1 MTDSNFIKP
10 LDSFVSEVINYLPDY
25 LRKDN
30 LVKFMTVF
38 LDRLEALDNSFIQ
51 LAEYRLLVNAQGVV
65 LDDIG
70 TQMGLYRNGQSDDDF
85 RTILLIRQAAAGKG
99 GTRPQVEEALQ
110 NLFSATNWELYKGD
124 NYRID
129 LYASSPCFELEN
141 IVEDIV
147 EIFPIMTQ
155 LRIVETDYLN
165 MGFGFEGDEDAGGFG
180 SSNDESASE
189 AGMLLKVVYVTDKA
203 VHGTT

>member
-85 RTILLIRQAAAGKG
+85 RTILLVRQAAAGKG

-141 IVEDIV
+141 IVDDIV
-147 EIFPIMTQ
+147 ELFPIMTQ
-155 LRIVETDYLN
+155 LRIVETDYLS

>member
-51 LAEYRLLVNAQGVV
+51 LAEYRLVVNAQGVV

-85 RTILLIRQAAAGKG
+85 RTIILIRQAAGKG

-110 NLFSATNWELYKGD
+110 NLFSAANWELYKGD

-147 EIFPIMTQ
+147 ELFPIMTQ
-155 LRIVETDYLN
+155 LRIAKTDLVAKS
-165 MGFGFEGDEDAGGFG
+165 FGFAGDDNSLGFG
-180 SSNDESASE
+180 SSNNRKSPD
-189 AGMLLKVVYVTDKA
+189 AGMLLKLVYTTDKA
-203 VHGTT
+203 VHGTN

>member
-85 RTILLIRQAAAGKG
+85 RTILLIRQASAGKG

-141 IVEDIV
+141 IIDDIL
-147 EIFPIMTQ
+147 ELFPIMTQ

-165 MGFGFEGDEDAGGFG
+165 VGFGFEGDEDAGGFG
-180 SSNDESASE
+180 SSNDESTSE

>member
-85 RTILLIRQAAAGKG
+85 RTILLIRQAAVGKG

-110 NLFSATNWELYKGD
+110 NLFSTTNWSLYKGT

-129 LYASSPCFELEN
+129 LYASSPCFDLVN
-141 IVEDIV
+141 ISEDIV
-147 EIFPIMTQ
+147 ETFPIMTQ

-189 AGMLLKVVYVTDKA
+189 AGMLLKVVYVTDKV
-203 VHGTT
+203 VHGAT

>member
-38 LDRLEALDNSFIQ
+38 LDRLEDLDNSFIQ

-110 NLFSATNWELYKGD
+110 NLFSATSWELYKGD

-129 LYASSPCFELEN
+129 VYASSPCFELEN
-141 IVEDIV
+141 IVDNIIEL
-147 EIFPIMTQ
+147 FPIMTQ

-165 MGFGFEGDEDAGGFG
+165 MGFGFEEDEDAGGFG

>member
-85 RTILLIRQAAAGKG
+85 RTILLIRQASAGKG

-110 NLFSATNWELYKGD
+110 NLFSTTNWSLYKGT

-129 LYASSPCFELEN
+129 LYASSPCFDLVN
-141 IVEDIV
+141 ISEDIV
-147 EIFPIMTQ
+147 ETFPIMTQ
-155 LRIVETDYLN
+155 LRIVEADYLN

>member
-147 EIFPIMTQ
+147 ELFPIMTQ
-155 LRIVETDYLN
+155 LRIFQTDLVAKS
-165 MGFGFEGDEDAGGFG
+165 FGFIGDENSLGFG
-180 SSNDESASE
+180 SSNNRKSSS
-189 AGMLLKVVYVTDKA
+189 AGMLLKLVYTTDEA
-203 VHGTT
+203 IHGTT

>member
-110 NLFSATNWELYKGD
+110 NLFSATNWSLYKGT

-129 LYASSPCFELEN
+129 LYASSPCFDLIN
-141 IVEDIV
+141 ISEDIV
-147 EIFPIMTQ
+147 ETFPIMTQ

-180 SSNDESASE
+180 SSNNESASE
-189 AGMLLKVVYVTDKA
+189 AGMLLKVVYITDKA

>member
-85 RTILLIRQAAAGKG
+85 RTILLIRQASAGKG

-110 NLFSATNWELYKGD
+110 NLFSTTNWSLYKGT

-129 LYASSPCFELEN
+129 LYALSPCFDLVN
-141 IVEDIV
+141 ISEDIV
-147 EIFPIMTQ
+147 ETFPIMTQ

>member
-70 TQMGLYRNGQSDDDF
+70 THMGLYRNGQSDDDF
-85 RTILLIRQAAAGKG
+85 RTILLIRQASAGKG

-141 IVEDIV
+141 IVDDIV
-147 EIFPIMTQ
+147 ETFPIMTQ

>member
-110 NLFSATNWELYKGD
+110 NLFGTTNWSLYKGT

-129 LYASSPCFELEN
+129 LYASSPCFDLVN
-141 IVEDIV
+141 ISEDIV
-147 EIFPIMTQ
+147 ETFPIMTQ

-189 AGMLLKVVYVTDKA
+189 AGMLLKVVYVTDKV
-203 VHGTT
+203 VHGAT

>member
-30 LVKFMTVF
+30 LVKFMTIF

-85 RTILLIRQAAAGKG
+85 RTIILIKQASAGKG
-99 GTRPQVEEALQ
+99 GTRPQVEETLQ
-110 NLFSATNWELYKGD
+110 NLFSTTNWSLYKGT

-129 LYASSPCFELEN
+129 LYASSPCFDLVN
-141 IVEDIV
+141 ISEDIV
-147 EIFPIMTQ
+147 ETFPIMTQ

-180 SSNDESASE
+180 SSNNESASE
-189 AGMLLKVVYVTDKA
+189 AGMLLKVVYITDKA

>member
-51 LAEYRLLVNAQGVV
+51 LAEYRLLVNAQGFV

-85 RTILLIRQAAAGKG
+85 RTILLIRQASAGKG

-110 NLFSATNWELYKGD
+110 NLFSVTNWELYKGT

-129 LYASSPCFELEN
+129 LYASSPCFDLVN
-141 IVEDIV
+141 ISEDIV
-147 EIFPIMTQ
+147 ETFPIMTQ

-189 AGMLLKVVYVTDKA
+189 AGMLLKVVYITDKA

>member
-85 RTILLIRQAAAGKG
+85 RTILLIRQASAGKG

-141 IVEDIV
+141 IVDDIV
-147 EIFPIMTQ
+147 ELFPIMTQ
-155 LRIVETDYLN
+155 LRIVQTDLVAKS
-165 MGFGFEGDEDAGGFG
+165 FGFTGDDNSLGFG
-180 SSNDESASE
+180 SSNNRKSPD
-189 AGMLLKVVYVTDKA
+189 AGMLLKLVYTTDKA
-203 VHGTT
+203 IHVTN

>member
-70 TQMGLYRNGQSDDDF
+70 TQTGLYRNGQSDDDF

-110 NLFSATNWELYKGD
+110 NLFSATNWSLYKGT

-129 LYASSPCFELEN
+129 LYASSPCFDLVN
-141 IVEDIV
+141 ISDDIV
-147 EIFPIMTQ
+147 ETFPIMTQ

>member
-85 RTILLIRQAAAGKG
+85 RTILLIRQASAGKG

-141 IVEDIV
+141 IVDDIV
-147 EIFPIMTQ
+147 ETFPIMTQ

-189 AGMLLKVVYVTDKA
+189 AGMLLKVVYITDKA

>member
-70 TQMGLYRNGQSDDDF
+70 TQIGLYRNGQSDDDF
-85 RTILLIRQAAAGKG
+85 RTILLIRQASAGKG

-147 EIFPIMTQ
+147 ELFPIITQ

>member
-99 GTRPQVEEALQ
+99 GTHPQVEEALQ

-141 IVEDIV
+141 VVEDIV
-147 EIFPIMTQ
+147 ELFPIMTQ
-155 LRIVETDYLN
+155 LRIVQTDLVAKS
-165 MGFGFEGDEDAGGFG
+165 FGFSGDNNSLGFG
-180 SSNDESASE
+180 SSNNRKSPD
-189 AGMLLKVVYVTDKA
+189 AGMLLKLVYTTDKA
-203 VHGTT
+203 IHGTN

>member
-110 NLFSATNWELYKGD
+110 NLFGTTNWSLYKGT

-129 LYASSPCFELEN
+129 LYASSPCFDLVN
-141 IVEDIV
+141 ISEDIV
-147 EIFPIMTQ
+147 ETFPILSQ

>member
-141 IVEDIV
+141 IVDDIL
-147 EIFPIMTQ
+147 ELFPIMTQ

-165 MGFGFEGDEDAGGFG
+165 VGFGFEGDEDAGGFG

>member
-1 MTDSNFIKP
+1 MSNSNFIVP
-10 LDSFVSEVINYLPDY
+10 LDSFVDEVINYLPDY
-25 LRKDN
+25 LKKDN
-30 LVKFMTVF
+30 LVKFLTIF
-38 LDRLEALDNSFIQ
+38 LDRLEALDNAWIE

-70 TQMGLYRNGQSDDDF
+70 KQMGLYRNGQSDDDF
-85 RTILLIRQAAAGKG
+85 RTILLIRQASAGKG
-99 GTRPQVEEALQ
+99 GTRPHVEETLQ
-110 NLFSATNWELYKGD
+110 NLFGTTNWSLYKGT

-129 LYASSPCFELEN
+129 LYASSPCFDLVN
-141 IVEDIV
+141 ISEDIV
-147 EIFPIMTQ
+147 ETFPIMTQ

-189 AGMLLKVVYVTDKA
+189 AGMLLKVVCVTDKA

>member
-110 NLFSATNWELYKGD
+110 NLFSATNWSLYKGT

-129 LYASSPCFELEN
+129 LYASSPCFDLVN
-141 IVEDIV
+141 ISEDIV
-147 EIFPIMTQ
+147 ETFPIMTQ

-180 SSNDESASE
+180 SSNNESASE
-189 AGMLLKVVYVTDKA
+189 AGMLLKVVYITDKA